1 MFKKL
6 YKLVFGTF
14 IGPFVLTFF
23 IVIFVLLM
31 QFLWKYIDELVGKGL
46 DTDIVL
52 ELLLY
57 TSASLVP
64 MALPLAMLLSSI
76 MTFGNLAEHNELLA
90 FKTAGIPLQTIMRPI
105 IVFAIIVTLF
115 AFFFSNHILPFANLQ
130 MRSLLFDI
138 SRQNPELSI
147 KTGVF
152 DNTLDGY
159 SIRIEHKDPKTNL
172 LKDIRIYDHTS
183 QQGNTTV
190 TIADSGYM
198 QMTADERNLI
208 ITLYNGYT
216 YIEMQKERRGARK
229 DRTFPARRDR
239 FSEQQMIIQLSDIG
253 LQRTDQNLFKSS
265 FHMMNLKQLTYVQD
279 SIIEQIQINQ
289 SNLFQILQKSSYS
302 NSKPHMIK
310 NPDQDTIPY
319 EGKVIT
325 LDFEEIFYNSDRD
338 QQTQTVEEAI
348 NLARNNLNNVMMSF
362 QTVDNQIRRLRRFQI
377 EIHRKFTLAIACF
390 FFFFIGAPLG
400 AIIRKGGLGM
410 PVVVSVLFFI
420 LYYVV
425 SLFGEK
431 FVRESVISP
440 FAGMWFSTFLL
451 FPVSFFLTFKAATD
465 STIMQIETY
474 FKFLKKIFGK
484 QEL

>member
-46 DTDIVL
+46 DTDIVM

-90 FKTAGIPLQTIMRPI
+90 FKTAGVPLQTIMRPI
-105 IVFAIIVTLF
+105 IVFSVLITFF
-115 AFFFSNHILPFANLQ
+115 AFFFSNHVLPYANLQ

-152 DNTLDGY
+152 DNTLEGY
-159 SIRIEHKDPKTNL
+159 SIRIEQKDTKTNL
-172 LKDIRIYDHTS
+172 LKQIRIYDHTS

-190 TIADSGYM
+190 IVADSGYM

-216 YIEMQKERRGARK
+216 YVEMQKDRRGTRK
-229 DRTFPARRDR
+229 NRTFPARRDK
-239 FSEQQMIIQLSDIG
+239 FAEQQMIIQLSDIG

-265 FHMMNLKQLTYVQD
+265 FHMMNLNQLRYVQD
-279 SIIEQIQINQ
+279 SITDQILINQ
-289 SNLFQILQKSSYS
+289 SNLYQILQKSSY
-302 NSKPHMIK
+302 NDHKPYLIK
-310 NPDQDTIPY
+310 SPEQDTIPS
-319 EGKVIT
+319 EGQLVK
-325 LDFEEIFYNSDRD
+325 LDFDSIFYGSSRD
-338 QQTQTVEEAI
+338 EQTQTVEEAI

-362 QTVDNQIRRLRRFQI
+362 QTIDTQIRRLRRFQI
-377 EIHRKFTLAIACF
+377 EIHRKFTLAVACF

-440 FAGMWFSTFLL
+440 FTGMWFSTFLL
-451 FPVSFFLTFKAATD
+451 LPVSFFLTFKAATD
-465 STIMQIETY
+465 STIMHIDTY
-474 FKFLKKIFGK
+474 FKFVKKLLGK
-484 QEL
+484 KE